1 MSWLDLDKNSLGE
14 KNAETIIE
22 GCITEVPVA
31 VITDAKDVYDKGNSD
46 TPSYGSQKS
55 LAFTVSRLRSVLR
68 LPNTSLQW
76 TGTDNMLIDA
86 LTKEMD
92 LSHLHKVLQQ
102 GVWCAKF
109 SKDFIKQTA
118 KPKKPKRALSRLF

>member
-46 TPSYGSQKS
+46 TPSY
-55 LAFTVSRLRSVLR
+55 
-68 LPNTSLQW
+68 
-76 TGTDNMLIDA
+76 
-86 LTKEMD
+86 
-92 LSHLHKVLQQ
+92 
-102 GVWCAKF
+102 
-109 SKDFIKQTA
+109 
-118 KPKKPKRALSRLF
+118 